1 MTFIWRMCNWPLWS
15 NQSQSNG
22 LEVVPAV
29 LVQGDGPHGGG
40 GQGRGEVVAGDDAD
54 LDPVLAAVALAPLD
68 LDKMVQESSVQ
79 AGDGL

>member
-1 MTFIWRMCNWPLWS
+1 M
-15 NQSQSNG
+15 
-22 LEVVPAV
+22 
-29 LVQGDGPHGGG
+29 LVQGDGPHDGG
-40 GQGRGEVVAGDDAD
+40 GQGRGEVVAGYDAN